1 MAEKE
6 FDPTVNSALVN
17 GALLEK
23 HVLEKG
29 FQMGGVLSLLV
40 FAPLKAFRMI
50 KTTPGPVMVGPV
62 ALRVG
67 ATTALWATTL
77 SGGS

>member
-29 FQMGGVLSLLV
+29 FQMGGVLSLLI
-40 FAPLKAFRMI
+40 FAPLKVFRRI
-50 KTTPGPVMVGPV
+50 KTLQGPAMVGPA